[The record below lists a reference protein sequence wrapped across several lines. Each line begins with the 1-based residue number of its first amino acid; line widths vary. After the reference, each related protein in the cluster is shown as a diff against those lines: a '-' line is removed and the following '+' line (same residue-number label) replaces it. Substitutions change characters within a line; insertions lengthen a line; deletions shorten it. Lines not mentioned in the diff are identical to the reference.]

1 MYQVWNKGRPQ
12 LHRIRNL
19 ECFSTLNA
27 SKEILLHHMP
37 NTSSSN
43 PGMLLHIQR
52 QSKKPFST
60 VWQAHPTASVAP
72 NTLNKT
78 QCRMDEEDYDHGL
91 RISNC
96 FPMKAAAAAI
106 HPEPKLKGQKL
117 IELLPGRTNPLTD
130 SVKIPVQKNTVQQN
144 LYIADISI
152 P

>member
-1 MYQVWNKGRPQ
+1 
-12 LHRIRNL
+12 
-19 ECFSTLNA
+19 
-27 SKEILLHHMP
+27 
-37 NTSSSN
+37 
-43 PGMLLHIQR
+43 
-52 QSKKPFST
+52 
-60 VWQAHPTASVAP
+60 
-72 NTLNKT
+72 
-78 QCRMDEEDYDHGL
+78 MDEEDYDHGL